1 MYCNGSDMLL
11 YVEES
16 AAGHCTTHTTT
27 LNTETKDRAVKP
39 EASKAKTAGLFK
51 EKSIT
56 GLSVS
61 ISAEGLIYDGETEEG
76 YKKMFKAW
84 KAGKSIKAK
93 CMARGSEKPYLQ
105 GSFVITSLERT
116 DPANDDSTYKIS
128 LDNDGEPDTLDES
141 AFTEDAAAAAS

>member
-11 YVEES
+11 YVEDS

-93 CMARGSEKPYLQ
+93 CMERGSQKPYLQ

-141 AFTEDAAAAAS
+141 AFTEDATAAAS